1 MRKEI
6 RNIFLGS
13 LGMIAAVSGVALEDT
28 LENSLK
34 ERSSADSAAVKS
46 QERVSKLADQTSR
59 DLQRYRIAAQ
69 RLESLEIYNRQL
81 EKLITSQ
88 REEIKSI
95 TKQTNEID
103 AIETGALPLMI
114 TMTETLEKLLSADV
128 PFLLAEREDRVANLR
143 SLIDRADVTAGEK
156 YRRIM
161 EAYLIE
167 VDYGRTIEAYRANL
181 NDKDDVRTVDFL
193 RVGRVGL
200 YYQTLNGEESGR
212 WNPKTR
218 TYEVLNEEFRRQIQL
233 GLRVARKQSPPEL
246 LSLPLIVSSGEEI

>member
-1 MRKEI
+1 
-6 RNIFLGS
+6 
-13 LGMIAAVSGVALEDT
+13 MIAAVSGVALEDT

-34 ERSSADSAAVKS
+34 ERSSADSAAAKS
-46 QERVSKLADQTSR
+46 QERVSNLADQTSR

-181 NDKDDVRTVDFL
+181 NDNDDR
-193 RVGRVGL
+193 
-200 YYQTLNGEESGR
+200 S
-212 WNPKTR
+212 
-218 TYEVLNEEFRRQIQL
+218 
-233 GLRVARKQSPPEL
+233 
-246 LSLPLIVSSGEEI
+246 

>member
-1 MRKEI
+1 
-6 RNIFLGS
+6 
-13 LGMIAAVSGVALEDT
+13 
-28 LENSLK
+28 
-34 ERSSADSAAVKS
+34 
-46 QERVSKLADQTSR
+46 
-59 DLQRYRIAAQ
+59 
-69 RLESLEIYNRQL
+69 
-81 EKLITSQ
+81 
-88 REEIKSI
+88 
-95 TKQTNEID
+95 
-103 AIETGALPLMI
+103 MI
-114 TMTETLEKLLSADV
+114 TMTETLKKLLSADV

-181 NDKDDVRTVDFL
+181 NDNDDVRTVDFL

-246 LSLPLIVSSGEEI
+246 LSLPLIVSSGEKI